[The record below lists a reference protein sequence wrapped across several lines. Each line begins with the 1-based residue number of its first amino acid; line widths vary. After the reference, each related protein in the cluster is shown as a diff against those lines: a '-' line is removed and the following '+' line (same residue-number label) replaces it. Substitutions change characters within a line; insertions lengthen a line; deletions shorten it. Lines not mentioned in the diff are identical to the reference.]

1 MVMPQTVSGV
11 PLIGNQ
17 AEGDVCI
24 ESSRLETVPTVR
36 IPTGPPGKSQQSSAT
51 KTITPLDAMFCG
63 VFRLYLL
70 TSPTPQMSFLGFWRL
85 RAVSLETS

>member
-1 MVMPQTVSGV
+1 V

-36 IPTGPPGKSQQSSAT
+36 IPTGPPGTSQQSSAT
-51 KTITPLDAMFCG
+51 KTITPPDAMFCG
-63 VFRLYLL
+63 VFRL
-70 TSPTPQMSFLGFWRL
+70 
-85 RAVSLETS
+85 